1 VNHKPEP
8 IRAEA
13 RLSLVVPRELRRAV
27 EKHQQT
33 ISQRTGCSVS
43 LNSAA
48 TSLLKQALQQQANT
62 AQRTPLAD
70 R

>member
-1 VNHKPEP
+1 VNQKPEP
-8 IRAEA
+8 SRAGA
-13 RLSLVVPRELRRAV
+13 RHNQVVPCELRRAV

-48 TSLLKQALQQQANT
+48 TSLLKQALQQAGT
-62 AQRTPLAD
+62 A
-70 R
+70 

>member
-1 VNHKPEP
+1 MNQKPEP
-8 IRAEA
+8 SRADA
-13 RLSLVVPRELRRAV
+13 RISLVVPCELRRAV

-48 TSLLKQALQQQANT
+48 TSLLKQALLQAG
-62 AQRTPLAD
+62 AA
-70 R
+70 